1 VPCTMRVMSSVRGK
15 VAAVTG
21 AGSGIGRAL
30 GLELARRGA
39 TLALCDVDPVGLAQ
53 TVEQVSATGAQV
65 SGQALD
71 VTDRDAVCAWA
82 DTVVQRHGA
91 AHQVFNNAGIALH
104 RSVLDSDWAD
114 Y

>member
-1 VPCTMRVMSSVRGK
+1 MRVMSSVRRK

-30 GLELARRGA
+30 GLELARRDA

-53 TVEQVSATGAQV
+53 TVEQVSATGAEV

-71 VTDRDAVCAWA
+71 VTDRDAVWPTPSCSATERRTRSTTTRA
-82 DTVVQRHGA
+82 SPCTA
-91 AHQVFNNAGIALH
+91 ACSTATGPTTSGC
-104 RSVLDSDWAD
+104 SV
-114 Y
+114 